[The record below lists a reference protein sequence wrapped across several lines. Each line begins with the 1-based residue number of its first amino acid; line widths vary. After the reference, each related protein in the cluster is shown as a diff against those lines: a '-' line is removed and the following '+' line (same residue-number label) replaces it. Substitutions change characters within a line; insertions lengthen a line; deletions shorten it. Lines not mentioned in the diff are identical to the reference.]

1 VLIPSTDISD
11 RADTVNGRLG
21 PKVLNMAIRGRRSS
35 GSGHATGDAPR
46 PHRRVIVADDDVLV
60 RQGLVHLLSR
70 SGFEVVGQAG
80 DGGQLMDL
88 VRKSVPD
95 LVVVDNRM
103 PPTWTT
109 EGLDIAG
116 QICERFPSV
125 GILVLSASVDVDHA
139 LELLCRGCRVGYL
152 LKSQIAEVG
161 ELVDA
166 LEQISLGGSVIDPSL
181 VRELVAAYGS
191 GDPLTELSPDEHEV
205 LAQMAQGRSDVGI
218 ANVLGMTNADVGRQ
232 VHSIFTKLR
241 LPESVSDHHRALAV
255 LAFLEAR

>member
-1 VLIPSTDISD
+1 MAMS
-11 RADTVNGRLG
+11 GRG
-21 PKVLNMAIRGRRSS
+21 SP
-35 GSGHATGDAPR
+35 GSGRAKGDAAR
-46 PHRRVIVADDDVLV
+46 LRGRVIVADDDMLV

-88 VRKSVPD
+88 VREGTPD

-103 PPTWTT
+103 PPTWTS
-109 EGLDIAG
+109 EGLEIAR
-116 QICERFPSV
+116 QICELFPSV

-139 LELLCRGCRVGYL
+139 LELLCRGGRVGYL

-191 GDPLTELSPDEHEV
+191 GDPLTELSAEEHDV
-205 LAQMAQGRSDVGI
+205 LAQLAQGRSDVGI
-218 ANVLGMTNADVGRQ
+218 AQVLGLTKAEVGRE

-241 LPESVSDHHRALAV
+241 LPECVSDHHRALAV

>member
-1 VLIPSTDISD
+1 
-11 RADTVNGRLG
+11 
-21 PKVLNMAIRGRRSS
+21 MAIRGRGSP
-35 GSGHATGDAPR
+35 GSGHAQGDAAR
-46 PHRRVIVADDDVLV
+46 LRGRVIVADDDMLV

-80 DGGQLMDL
+80 DGGQLL
-88 VRKSVPD
+88 ELLPEVAPD

-109 EGLDIAG
+109 EGLEVAR

-139 LELLCRGCRVGYL
+139 LELLCRGGRVGYL
-152 LKSQIAEVG
+152 LKSQIAEIG

-191 GDPLTELSPDEHEV
+191 GDPLTELSPDEHDV
-205 LAQMAQGRSDVGI
+205 LAQIAQGRSDVGI
-218 ANVLGMTNADVGRQ
+218 AQVLGTTKAEVGRQ